1 MIKFSS
7 LLSTIST
14 AAAPAFCAF
23 RLLVVKAQAACPGGP
38 AAAVERVSGR
48 SGAYFDAAQ
57 AARAARASAV
67 HERDDGEAR
76 LAAHAAG
83 EVRLARRGTAAARR
97 VSQHRS
103 VSDSS
108 RALRPASRQ
117 GRTGKGAQPQP
128 LLRWYTSWPL
138 RARRARGG
146 AFASPRVVSRAQPPG
161 CKQ

>member
-1 MIKFSS
+1 MVIRLSS

-23 RLLVVKAQAACPGGP
+23 RLLVVNAQAACPGGP

-67 HERDDGEAR
+67 HERDDGDAR

-83 EVRLARRGTAAARR
+83 EVRLRRRGTAVARR
-97 VSQHRS
+97 VAQRS
-103 VSDSS
+103 VSECS
-108 RALRPASRQ
+108 RALRPTSRQ

-138 RARRARGG
+138 RARGEREAAR
-146 AFASPRVVSRAQPPG
+146 
-161 CKQ
+161 